1 MQQFNY
7 PTTIFFGEGA
17 VKRLAS
23 IIANRGHKHLL
34 LVTDATLVGLGVAAD
49 VAETLRSSGAEVTVF
64 DQVHPNPIED
74 DVELGTAACK
84 EQGCDAIVALGGGSP
99 MDVAKVIKFMSTHD
113 GPLAQYEDRLG
124 GDSLIVNPMPP
135 VYAIPTTAGTGSEVG
150 RSSVVTLKATQ
161 KKTIFF
167 APQLMPDIAVL
178 APELTIGLPA
188 HITAATG
195 IDAFTHCLEAWFA
208 PGFHPMADGI
218 AQEGI
223 KICLDYLPRCVEDGK
238 DLDARGKMLMA
249 ATMGATAFQKGLGM
263 IHSLAHPLSVHFGL
277 HHGLTNA
284 LLLPASVEF
293 LEASALTDAQRA
305 RLAEIHRLFKIR
317 GMAGDTLSASCRQW
331 FEKLGVGFGLAQHGI
346 PEDRLEFLADEAF
359 DDPCHGTNMIPVSR
373 DDLLATY
380 RKAL

>member
-17 VKRLAS
+17 IERLAS
-23 IIANRGHKHLL
+23 VIGKRGNKHLL
-34 LVTDATLVGLGVAAD
+34 LVTDATLVGLGVAED
-49 VAETLRSSGAEVTVF
+49 VAGTLRGSGAQVTVF
-64 DQVHPNPIED
+64 DHVHPNPIED
-74 DVELGTAACK
+74 DVQLGTAAYK
-84 EQGCDAIVALGGGSP
+84 KNGCDAIVALGGGSP
-99 MDVAKVIKFMSTHD
+99 IDVAKVIKFLSTHD

-124 GDSLIVNPMPP
+124 GDALIVNPMPP

-150 RSSVVTLKATQ
+150 RSSVVTLAATQ

-178 APELTIGLPA
+178 APELTVGLPA

-195 IDAFTHCLEAWFA
+195 IDAFTHCLEAWLA

-223 KICLDYLPRCVEDGK
+223 KICLDCLPRCVEDGT

-263 IHSLAHPLSVHFGL
+263 IHSLAHPLSAHFGL

-284 LLLPASVEF
+284 LLLPASIEF
-293 LEASALTDAQRA
+293 LEKSDLSDEQRA
-305 RLAEIHRLFKIR
+305 RLAEIQRLFQIC
-317 GMAGDTLSASCRQW
+317 GLAGDSLSASCRQW
-331 FEKLGVGFGLAQHGI
+331 FEKLGIVFGLAQHGI
-346 PEDRLEFLADEAF
+346 PEGRLDFLAEEAF
-359 DDPCHGTNMIPVSR
+359 DDPCHGSNMIPVSR

-380 RKAL
+380 RAAL